1 MSIGCA
7 ISGGVANKISA
18 KWTLVIGAAFY
29 TPYAAGLYCNNR
41 YGNQWFMVL
50 GAGLCGIGASML
62 WASEAAIAVGY
73 PQEAKRGKYVGIW
86 MGIRQLGPLIGGSI
100 SLALNI
106 NTAHQGKVGYNTYL
120 GLIAIS
126 ALGAPCALLLS
137 QPAKVVRS
145 DGTRV
150 PYLKHTNIA
159 TERRAIWQ
167 QLKSPY
173 LLLLIPVFMAG
184 QFGVTYQG
192 NYLTSEYKLVTFL
205 QLSLTRAC
213 TQTTSRFDLA
223 L

>member
-1 MSIGCA
+1 M
-7 ISGGVANKISA
+7 NKISA
-18 KWTLVIGAAFY
+18 KWSLVIGAAFY

-50 GAGLCGIGASML
+50 GAGLCGIGASLL

-73 PQEAKRGKYVGIW
+73 PQEAKRGKYVGVW

-100 SLALNI
+100 SLALNVK
-106 NTAHQGKVGYNTYL
+106 TAHRGKVGYNTYL

-145 DGTRV
+145 DGTSI
-150 PYLKHTNIA
+150 PYMKKTNIS
-159 TERRAIWQ
+159 TETRAIWR

-173 LLLLIPVFMAG
+173 LMLLIPVFMAG

-192 NYLTSEYKLVTFL
+192 NYLTSQY
-205 QLSLTRAC
+205 
-213 TQTTSRFDLA
+213 TTSL
-223 L
+223 LLGP